1 MPVHPVKGQ
10 PGCYQWGDEGKVYCG
25 QGAKEKAEAQGIAI
39 YSSGYKGEAE
49 MEMVS
54 SDYQESDA
62 RWWLYHTWK
71 TQKNDLNTIYTYEDR
86 NNYQIWI
93 LINPYMTGGV
103 MTFICTTNTGDAK
116 QKCLNWIR
124 ANTPKVNGKYQYE
137 ARKKNENSAN
147 NGNYFSIEIKNL
159 TYQENKFARSRIER
173 FSIRRAEY
181 NQKKHQTIDDVNIG
195 DVFRFGDGWE
205 KFVLKSK
212 VIDNVD
218 YQQGKPIKIYK
229 IIFDPYV
236 ESPVSNIEAL
246 ISEGAKIRLWT
257 NPRLEIFNRRRSLKK
272 NAETFEAND
281 MVKERYFDKQ
291 IKKYIDKWDWT
302 SLSLNPALTP
312 AIIEKYEGK
321 LSWNMLSLNDSLTPA
336 LIEKY
341 EDKWNWN
348 YISQNPALTPALIDK
363 YKDKLTWRFLSR
375 NPSLTPSLIEK
386 YEDKLD
392 WPNLS
397 FNPSLTPALIDKYID
412 KLNWTKL
419 SQNPSLTPAFIE
431 KYEDKWNWKYLSENP
446 ALAPTLIDKYIDK
459 LQWVALSR
467 NPALTPA
474 FIGKYKDKMSW
485 SYLSRNPSLT
495 PALIE
500 KYKDKLDWS
509 NLSFNPSLTP
519 ALIDKYIDKLNWT
532 KLSQNPALNPAFIE
546 KHKDKLRWMS
556 LSSNPALFGNLH
568 VKNAE
573 TFEANDMVKE
583 RYFDKQ
589 IKKYEDKWDWYSLSL
604 NPALTP
610 ALIEKYEGK
619 WSWDMLSLNPS
630 LTPALIEKYEDEWNW
645 RALSQNPSLTPAFIE
660 KYEDKVNWMGLSE
673 NPALTPALIEKY
685 EDEWNWKY
693 LSENP
698 ALTPALIEKYKDKL
712 NWKLLSQNSSL
723 TPSLIEKYE
732 DKLDWKYLSQ
742 NHALTPALIEE
753 YKDEWNWHLL
763 SRNLSLTP
771 SLIEKYIDGLNWS
784 YLSRNPS
791 VTPAII
797 EKYKDKDKWDWGYL
811 SQNSLTP
818 ALIEKYID
826 KVNWSRLSDNP
837 YLTPALIGKYKRK
850 WNWKLL
856 SQNPALFGNLH
867 VKNAETFESESSK
880 KPSSVKISRS
890 SNSEKKLMAVFE
902 DSEGKKIKTTHFGQ
916 RGASD
921 YTKHGDKERM
931 QRYLE
936 RHGGGTTTS
945 TKEDWK
951 DPTTAGSLS
960 RWILWNKPSLS
971 ASFSDYKS
979 RFGLKGSINVSKSA
993 EERRR
998 LISEL
1003 VCFKC
1008 GVKDEIANYNWNEN
1022 AKGCCGMGVRVKEYY
1037 AKSAEERKCKSC
1049 EKPATTVVQE
1059 GSYCYECLPINLGA
1073 ENQPLCA
1080 NKPCIRI
1087 ANGTDGIGFCMPCE
1101 DDASNNRLVKEAT
1114 EWVGFCPECNKW
1126 RTKDMSKIFKN
1137 NRKDKNDEE
1146 YITDLAFNGWT
1157 IPKKLLGKQLCMRGQ
1172 RFGGNV
1178 RNQTDSFTGYGQR
1191 THNNSYCGTPLTK
1204 VKSKYK
1210 AEYEAKSPAQ
1220 KSLDDWNDEDWKTK
1234 SGKPSG
1240 ETGERFLPTKAIESL
1255 TDKEYKETSDK
1266 KRKDSKKGKQ
1276 FSDQPKSIAEKTAK
1290 YRTETF
1296 EAIEGTGSNA
1306 RFTDT
1311 PDSKVYRDTSL
1322 RQKARN
1328 SILKGTKGG
1337 NAGQWSAI
1345 KANLSASKYRSLYE
1359 NKYGEGKNPYF

>member
-1 MPVHPVKGQ
+1 MAILKDTILVATATLCVGSALMEIPSESKSFNKFFPYIGTFISAGIGYYFLRRSNMIKAAEYQPTQEMDDYSVNEITHSSAIEGFEPMKFSVVGNRAEGLETIFDAEGSFGDKPSINLSWKSYNDANEENKDKLALYRYLQTRKVLATNAQHLDYAINENVKVEYPFMDMNYTTMDLRGYFDFNGGRFYLIKYDFHSFKMKVKKGQ
-10 PGCYQWGDEGKVYCG
+10 SKFMVSPSYLVLYNKGDN
-25 QGAKEKAEAQGIAI
+25 
-39 YSSGYKGEAE
+39 

-54 SDYQESDA
+54 GASRALSLSQMQMVQPFFGNDEDKEVVFRNRLITYSLKHLGFLTSRKQATNEALQYLYFNCLTPELELDFDESMEVASSDF
-62 RWWLYHTWK
+62 
-71 TQKNDLNTIYTYEDR
+71 
-86 NNYQIWI
+86 
-93 LINPYMTGGV
+93 G
-103 MTFICTTNTGDAK
+103 
-116 QKCLNWIR
+116 
-124 ANTPKVNGKYQYE
+124 
-137 ARKKNENSAN
+137 
-147 NGNYFSIEIKNL
+147 
-159 TYQENKFARSRIER
+159 IER
-173 FSIRRAEY
+173 FQNMIIPYTYKVKDPYKKTRKITNYYYVDEY
-181 NQKKHQTIDDVNIG
+181 GNCKFFIAICINQDGTLRFMG
-195 DVFRFGDGWE
+195 DTKQRNGTSTKINTLGAVDSVTKILEYRPILKYW
-205 KFVLKSK
+205 LKSVVMDSANLSK
-212 VIDNVD
+212 RRINMWNNDREQWLKQQYAPMLFAKWLPVLFSKHTSLTALDYIRFMKSCLASSVSMNEEHPATHKILMNNPNELDDNV
-218 YQQGKPIKIYK
+218 
-229 IIFDPYV
+229 
-236 ESPVSNIEAL
+236 AL
-246 ISEGAKIRLWT
+246 EM
-257 NPRLEIFNRRRSLKK
+257 F
-272 NAETFEAND
+272 
-281 MVKERYFDKQ
+281 
-291 IKKYIDKWDWT
+291 KKYYPNTSAWEHLAYKWRREEP
-302 SLSLNPALTP
+302 SSGQHIQFYNN
-312 AIIEKYEGK
+312 I
-321 LSWNMLSLNDSLTPA
+321 DSLTTSQLMRSPTDFNYGNMMSQIYSILDTDITKNTIVPIA
-336 LIEKY
+336 SWFGSGMPNVLPLEISNTKDLKVRAFRKLYNKY
-341 EDKWNWN
+341 DTKTSSFWTNLEENSYYTNELDPEEEDQEDYEPTMGGGLGFDYEMLKNMINDPMKW
-348 YISQNPALTPALIDK
+348 P
-363 YKDKLTWRFLSR
+363 
-375 NPSLTPSLIEK
+375 
-386 YEDKLD
+386 
-392 WPNLS
+392 
-397 FNPSLTPALIDKYID
+397 
-412 KLNWTKL
+412 
-419 SQNPSLTPAFIE
+419 
-431 KYEDKWNWKYLSENP
+431 
-446 ALAPTLIDKYIDK
+446 
-459 LQWVALSR
+459 
-467 NPALTPA
+467 
-474 FIGKYKDKMSW
+474 
-485 SYLSRNPSLT
+485 
-495 PALIE
+495 
-500 KYKDKLDWS
+500 
-509 NLSFNPSLTP
+509 
-519 ALIDKYIDKLNWT
+519 
-532 KLSQNPALNPAFIE
+532 
-546 KHKDKLRWMS
+546 
-556 LSSNPALFGNLH
+556 SNPF
-568 VKNAE
+568 
-573 TFEANDMVKE
+573 VKE
-583 RYFDKQ
+583 D
-589 IKKYEDKWDWYSLSL
+589 S
-604 NPALTP
+604 
-610 ALIEKYEGK
+610 
-619 WSWDMLSLNPS
+619 
-630 LTPALIEKYEDEWNW
+630 
-645 RALSQNPSLTPAFIE
+645 
-660 KYEDKVNWMGLSE
+660 
-673 NPALTPALIEKY
+673 
-685 EDEWNWKY
+685 
-693 LSENP
+693 
-698 ALTPALIEKYKDKL
+698 YKGY
-712 NWKLLSQNSSL
+712 N
-723 TPSLIEKYE
+723 
-732 DKLDWKYLSQ
+732 
-742 NHALTPALIEE
+742 EE
-753 YKDEWNWHLL
+753 ME
-763 SRNLSLTP
+763 
-771 SLIEKYIDGLNWS
+771 
-784 YLSRNPS
+784 
-791 VTPAII
+791 A
-797 EKYKDKDKWDWGYL
+797 
-811 SQNSLTP
+811 
-818 ALIEKYID
+818 
-826 KVNWSRLSDNP
+826 
-837 YLTPALIGKYKRK
+837 
-850 WNWKLL
+850 
-856 SQNPALFGNLH
+856 
-867 VKNAETFESESSK
+867 ESSK
-880 KPSSVKISRS
+880 PHSVTISRS